1 MKLLIMF
8 FLLSLVSAN
17 IFAQDTIKRNQI
29 PVRLANRMVVTKKM
43 TTQDAIAYDIKRL
56 LDSLANKS
64 LGDVLRLSTVKAEIE
79 TILYP
84 YWKSGKLAGST
95 AMQAY
100 FIQTGLQTMT
110 QVDIQQGRLLV
121 KVGIAPIKPAEFNLL
136 QFEQLIQNKKLVI
149 D

>member
-17 IFAQDTIKRNQI
+17 IFAQDTIKKNQI

-95 AMQAY
+95 VMQAY